1 GRHED
6 PRHAESE
13 KRIRRLDPIINR
25 YRTLQRK
32 VGTEGLALARG
43 YEERGLPTM
52 ALEIARRMSARY
64 SMPDALEYYAALAAR
79 TGKTLARWRL
89 AYDEQSL
96 DGWSGDGDG
105 TYQAYGAMIRAQV
118 TAGGEGMAT

>member
-1 GRHED
+1 LLEARDDLGADPDLLWRTAELLQDLRLGPRAAAAYREFKRELELLGRHED

-64 SMPDALEYYAALAAR
+64 SMPDALEYYAA
-79 TGKTLARWRL
+79 
-89 AYDEQSL
+89 
-96 DGWSGDGDG
+96 
-105 TYQAYGAMIRAQV
+105 M
-118 TAGGEGMAT
+118 